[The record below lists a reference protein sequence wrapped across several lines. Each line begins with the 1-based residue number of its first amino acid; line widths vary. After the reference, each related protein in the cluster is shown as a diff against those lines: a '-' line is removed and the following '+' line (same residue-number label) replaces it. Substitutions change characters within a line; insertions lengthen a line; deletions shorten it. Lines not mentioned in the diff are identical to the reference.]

1 MFCKII
7 ATFLLAM
14 PLVLGGISVPVQE
27 ASVDSNNTINQ
38 IKQRGSNLLIAAP
51 QFCSIVF

>member
-1 MFCKII
+1 MLCKILV
-7 ATFLLAM
+7 ALLLSM
-14 PLVLGGISVPVQE
+14 PLALGGISVSVQE

-51 QFCSIVF
+51 